1 MTYRYILSLRGLMK
15 RQNCIYIYMDVSFN
29 FIQVTEKWSI
39 TWNFT
44 GFFPTQKWNLK
55 NFYAVKEANRLEL
68 FQIDLKN

>member
-1 MTYRYILSLRGLMK
+1 
-15 RQNCIYIYMDVSFN
+15 MDMSFN

-44 GFFPTQKWNLK
+44 GFFPTQKWNFK